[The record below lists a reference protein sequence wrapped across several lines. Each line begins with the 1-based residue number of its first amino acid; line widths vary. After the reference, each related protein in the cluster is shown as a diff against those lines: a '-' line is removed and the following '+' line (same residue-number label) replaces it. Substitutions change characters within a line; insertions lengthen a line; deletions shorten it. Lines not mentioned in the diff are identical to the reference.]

1 MSRTLDLKKITTV
14 GELKAFLEDIP
25 DSIEISIESTGR
37 SGYVDGVELEYF
49 EPDLIDGWLDINIE
63 AESCYV
69 Y

>member
-37 SGYVDGVELEYF
+37 SGYVDGGELEYF

-63 AESCYV
+63 AESCY